1 MSNKLRF
8 FFEFK
13 LPFLSYC
20 ILSISILIIYLSGFE
35 IQTLSTIKS
44 QIGSI
49 ILMAGFVLRIIATTT
64 TRYMGKIKIVGVYA
78 ICRQPLLLAQIIS
91 FIGLNI
97 IIANPIFVLI
107 TIIIF
112 ITNDLFSARRYE
124 KILLHHYKEIWK
136 IYASN
141 TKFLLPFTKRVKDV
155 FRPSI
160 SSKEID
166 NSHNTLIFIAIYII
180 LVEISI
186 LSLL

>member
-1 MSNKLRF
+1 MSSKLRC
-8 FFEFK
+8 FFEFRIP
-13 LPFLSYC
+13 LISYFVLFVAIF
-20 ILSISILIIYLSGFE
+20 ILYLSGFE
-35 IQTLSTIKS
+35 IPSLSTIRS

-49 ILMAGFVLRIIATTT
+49 ILMAGFVIRIIATIT

-97 IIANPIFVLI
+97 IIANPIFILAT
-107 TIIIF
+107 TIVF
-112 ITNDLFSARRYE
+112 IANDLFSARRYE

-136 IYASN
+136 IYAN
-141 TKFLLPFTKRVKDV
+141 KTKFLLPFTTRIKDV

-160 SSKEID
+160 SSTELD
-166 NSHNTLIFIAIYII
+166 NTHNTLIFIAIYII
-180 LVEISI
+180 LVEIST

>member
-1 MSNKLRF
+1 MSNKLRC

-13 LPFLSYC
+13 IPFLSYC
-20 ILSISILIIYLSGFE
+20 ILFVSIFIIYLSGFE
-35 IQTLSTIKS
+35 IQSLSTIRS

-49 ILMAGFVLRIIATTT
+49 ILMAGFVIRIIATTT

-91 FIGLNI
+91 FVGLNVI
-97 IIANPIFVLI
+97 VANPIFILA
-107 TIIIF
+107 TIIVF

-124 KILLHHYKEIWK
+124 KILFHHYKEIWK

-141 TKFLLPFTKRVKDV
+141 TRFLLPLTKRVKDV
-155 FRPSI
+155 FRASL
-160 SSKEID
+160 SSKELD
-166 NSHNTLIFIAIYII
+166 NTQNVLIFIAIYII
-180 LVEISI
+180 FIEIST